1 MFLRKS
7 LKRVKLDLETWS
19 KEHFGEIE
27 SKRGNLIKKIG
38 VLDGRDE
45 AGSLSLQEANER
57 SHLLEEFWVIPRRF
71 KLLMHQKSRLKW
83 LKEGDENTS
92 FFFIRL

>member
-1 MFLRKS
+1 MSIGGPSRLGSLTPSYLIHLLLSLSSRHILLYQWMVEGLMFLRKR

-19 KEHFGEIE
+19 KEHFGELE

-45 AGSLSLQEANER
+45 VGSLSL
-57 SHLLEEFWVIPRRF
+57 
-71 KLLMHQKSRLKW
+71 
-83 LKEGDENTS
+83 
-92 FFFIRL
+92 